1 MAQSDSPLRQM
12 KRLGLYRPGF
22 KFGLRSPLSNDNGF
36 IEVLPLQKSWPA
48 IFFVSVFLIVF
59 SMPLFLMDFGLG
71 EVDDL
76 FDLTASLFS
85 LFWAIGWSAGIA
97 ILALILVVM
106 LCAREVLMVEP
117 DSIRLRIELF
127 NLGIDSINPLKYIS
141 DLRYVEKPIGKGS
154 TWRGKHLAFDYLH
167 VPISFGSQIS
177 SSRAKELL
185 RRIQHTL
192 EHPVPASLPPEMDLT
207 LASQESPE
215 QNVASMISEPVET
228 VSSPDDNPGSR
239 ASLYLL
245 VAANLIPAG
254 GVILAGWDVG
264 DIMLLFWLESAIIA
278 LFNILKMLR
287 ISGPV
292 AIFYSIFFV
301 GHFGA
306 FMAVHLMFI
315 FGLFIEK
322 EGVSASIPEVL
333 AIFESMWIAVVA
345 LLISHGFSFKQNF
358 IDKQEYLRL
367 TIRDQM
373 HKPYSRIMIMHVT
386 LIIGGFLV
394 LALDSRI
401 LALMLLIAL
410 KVIVDLKSHVREH
423 E

>member
-1 MAQSDSPLRQM
+1 
-12 KRLGLYRPGF
+12 
-22 KFGLRSPLSNDNGF
+22 
-36 IEVLPLQKSWPA
+36 
-48 IFFVSVFLIVF
+48 
-59 SMPLFLMDFGLG
+59 
-71 EVDDL
+71 L

-97 ILALILVVM
+97 IPALILVVM

-192 EHPVPASLPPEMDLT
+192 EHPVPASLPPEMDQT

-215 QNVASMISEPVET
+215 QNVASMISVPVET
-228 VSSPDDNPGSR
+228 VSSPDDSPGSK

-292 AIFYSIFFV
+292 AIFYSIF
-301 GHFGA
+301 
-306 FMAVHLMFI
+306 LSDT
-315 FGLFIEK
+315 L
-322 EGVSASIPEVL
+322 
-333 AIFESMWIAVVA
+333 A
-345 LLISHGFSFKQNF
+345 LLWLSI
-358 IDKQEYLRL
+358 
-367 TIRDQM
+367 
-373 HKPYSRIMIMHVT
+373 
-386 LIIGGFLV
+386 
-394 LALDSRI
+394 
-401 LALMLLIAL
+401 
-410 KVIVDLKSHVREH
+410 
-423 E
+423 

>member
-1 MAQSDSPLRQM
+1 M

-22 KFGLRSPLSNDNGF
+22 KFGLRSPLSNDNSF

-228 VSSPDDNPGSR
+228 VSSPDDSPGSK

-373 HKPYSRIMIMHVT
+373 HKPYSRTMIMHVT